1 MTHKALLAGLLAL
14 TAGAC
19 AYYPTQAERI
29 HIIDSPV
36 DTVSCRRLGTVSG
49 TTPTGPSFAPRLET
63 MLEQTA
69 ALGGTDLYLP
79 KRSGR
84 DWSYVGGIAYRCANR
99 PDVPVIRKQ
108 TTVVRTKG

>member
-1 MTHKALLAGLLAL
+1 MNPKILLAGLLAL
-14 TAGAC
+14 PAGAC
-19 AYYPTQAERI
+19 AYHPTPAERI
-29 HIIDSPV
+29 HVVDSPV

-79 KRSGR
+79 RRSAR
-84 DWSYVGGIAYRCANR
+84 DWSSVGGIAYRCANR
-99 PDVPVIRKQ
+99 PDVPVIRRQ
-108 TTVVRTKG
+108 TTVVRARG